1 MIQQV
6 IVVEG
11 KSDIAR
17 VRQAVDADLIAT
29 GGYALRSAVIQDIR
43 VAYEKRGIIILTD
56 PDGPGEKIRSR
67 LSVMFPE
74 ALHAFVPKSEASTE
88 DDVGIENASPESI
101 RKALDKVRIL
111 YQESSH
117 ERSGNPCWQSAGES
131 MKDANL
137 ADIKVVRYVLQRFG
151 IRAKHRLGQ
160 NFLVRPDIVAEI
172 AAAAELA
179 EGAFV
184 LEIGAGI
191 GTLTQAL
198 AETGA
203 NVTTFEIDKSL
214 ENVLTHTLEAY
225 NNVHIIYE
233 DVLKANL
240 KEILGDNNWHAAANL
255 PYYITTPILLYLIQ
269 SELPISLFVFMMQ
282 KEVADRILAKAG
294 SKDYG
299 ALTLAVQFGCTVER
313 VMDIPPAAFLPHPAV
328 TSTVLKIRR
337 RKEPAVKVADR
348 KLFFRLVKMGFGQR
362 RKVFTNAM
370 KSGGI
375 SMELGKKILERA
387 GIDGGRRGETFSME
401 EYAALANAWDEL
413 VVNK

>member
-1 MIQQV
+1 
-6 IVVEG
+6 
-11 KSDIAR
+11 
-17 VRQAVDADLIAT
+17 
-29 GGYALRSAVIQDIR
+29 
-43 VAYEKRGIIILTD
+43 
-56 PDGPGEKIRSR
+56 
-67 LSVMFPE
+67 
-74 ALHAFVPKSEASTE
+74 
-88 DDVGIENASPESI
+88 
-101 RKALDKVRIL
+101 
-111 YQESSH
+111 
-117 ERSGNPCWQSAGES
+117 

-137 ADIKVVRYVLQRFG
+137 ADIKVVRYVLRRFG

-160 NFLVRPDIVAEI
+160 NFLVCPDIVAEI

-299 ALTLAVQFGCTVER
+299 ALTLAVQFDCTVE
-313 VMDIPPAAFLPHPAV
+313 
-328 TSTVLKIRR
+328 
-337 RKEPAVKVADR
+337 
-348 KLFFRLVKMGFGQR
+348 G
-362 RKVFTNAM
+362 
-370 KSGGI
+370 
-375 SMELGKKILERA
+375 
-387 GIDGGRRGETFSME
+387 
-401 EYAALANAWDEL
+401 
-413 VVNK
+413 